1 MNEVGGIT
9 WFPLGIWKQ
18 WGLRRGTQSIR
29 CLICREKGNTVKL
42 QGDAKM
48 GWGRDF

>member
-9 WFPLGIWKQ
+9 WFTLGVWKP
-18 WGLRRGTQSIR
+18 WGLRRGAQRIR
-29 CLICREKGNTVKL
+29 CLICREKGKTVEL

-48 GWGRDF
+48 GRGRDF